1 MIRIVTDS
9 TSDLTVSMIEQYGI
23 EVVPLNVIFE
33 GTAYADGVELSKEQ
47 FYERMAASKTL
58 PTTSQPS
65 PALMRERF
73 QKVLDAGND
82 VYYVGLSSSLSGTM
96 QSAKIARD
104 LVSDPE
110 RVTIF
115 DSLNVAIGQGM
126 LAMEAAKMA
135 NDGKTPAE
143 ITAVLTELRNREKLV
158 FSVAH
163 LDNLRKSGRINN
175 LSFLFGSLLSIKPI
189 MMLDIKGVVQVYE
202 KARGKKNALLALMRH
217 LEEFPP
223 DPDYTLYVVHAHV
236 PEQAQELEA
245 AVREKTG
252 MTNTQIIYLS
262 GVIGA
267 HVGEGTTGMFY
278 FAKK

>member
-9 TSDLTVSMIEQYGI
+9 TSDLTESMFTRYGI

-33 GTAYADGVELSKEQ
+33 GTAYADGVELNKEQ
-47 FYERMAASKTL
+47 FYERMASSKAL

-65 PALMRERF
+65 PAVMRERF
-73 QKVLDAGND
+73 QRVLDAGDD
-82 VYYVGLSSSLSGTM
+82 VYYVGLASTLSGTI

-115 DSLNVAIGQGM
+115 DTLNVAIGQGM

-135 NDGKTPAE
+135 ADGKMPAE
-143 ITAVLTELRNREKLV
+143 ITAVLTELRAREKLV

-189 MMLDIKGVVQVYE
+189 MMLDNDGVVQVYE
-202 KARGKKNALLALMRH
+202 KARGKKNAHLSLLRH

-223 DPDYTLYVVHAHV
+223 DPAYTLYVVHAHD
-236 PEQAQELEA
+236 PERAKELEA
-245 AVREKTG
+245 TIHEKG
-252 MTNTQIIYLS
+252 FTNTEIIYLS

-267 HVGEGTTGMFY
+267 HVGEGTRGMFY
-278 FAKK
+278 FAQK